1 MPATTIPTPN
11 LLTDPGVL
19 RYAPLGTALPTNTVV
34 GSVFT
39 DAWPVAWQLPGMTAD
54 GTEFHPSVT
63 VSPITAAEQIDPIAY
78 RTTDRS
84 TTLQFALMSATATN
98 LALALNGATKT
109 VTGAAT
115 TTLTQVSPVGPGLET
130 RYMWG
135 WESINQDVRLIAYQ
149 GINSGDLGLN
159 LKKAPSA
166 ATFAFTVNL
175 EVAPSVGKPFDWF
188 FAGIARG

>member
-1 MPATTIPTPN
+1 MAQTIPTPQ
-11 LLTDPGVL
+11 LLTDPGCL
-19 RYAPLGTALPTNTVV
+19 FYAPLGTALPANTVA
-34 GSVFT
+34 GGVFT
-39 DAWPVAWQLPGMTAD
+39 DAWPVAWKKPGMTAD

-63 VSPITAAEQIDPIAY
+63 VSPITAAEAIDPIAY

-84 TTLQFALMSATATN
+84 TTLQFALMSGTATN
-98 LALALNGATKT
+98 LALGLNGATTT
-109 VTGAAT
+109 VTGAAA

-135 WESINQDVRLIAYQ
+135 WESINADVRLIAYQ
-149 GINSGDLGLN
+149 GINSGDLSLN

-175 EVAPSVGKPFDWF
+175 EVPPSTGKPFDWF
-188 FAGIARG
+188 FAGVARA